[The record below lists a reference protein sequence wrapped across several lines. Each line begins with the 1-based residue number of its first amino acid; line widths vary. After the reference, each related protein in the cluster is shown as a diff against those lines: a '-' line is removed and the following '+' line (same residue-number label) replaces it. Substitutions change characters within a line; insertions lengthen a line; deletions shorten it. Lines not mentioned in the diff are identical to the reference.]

1 MIQEGDLAPD
11 FTLPASNGEQVT
23 LSSYRGKSNV
33 VLYFY
38 PKDNTPGCTAESCD
52 FRDHSNSFAELD
64 TVILGVSLDAIDS
77 HLKFI
82 NKYNLPFLLLSD
94 TDAKIS
100 QAYGVYKEKNI
111 FGNKKWGIER
121 STFIMDEED
130 QIAKIYRKVKVKGH
144 VEEVL
149 EFVKKELTAK

>member
-1 MIQEGDLAPD
+1 MLKEGDLAPD

-52 FRDHSNSFAELD
+52 FRDHSDSFAKLD
-64 TVILGVSLDAIDS
+64 TVILGLSLDDLES
-77 HLKFI
+77 HEKFI
-82 NKYNLPFLLLSD
+82 KKYNLPFLLLSD
-94 TDAKIS
+94 IDAKVS
-100 QAYGVYKEKNI
+100 EAYGVYKEKNI

-121 STFIMDEED
+121 STFIIDKEGRL
-130 QIAKIYRKVKVKGH
+130 AKIYRRVKVKGH
-144 VEEVL
+144 VEETL
-149 EFVKKELTAK
+149 EFVQQELAPK